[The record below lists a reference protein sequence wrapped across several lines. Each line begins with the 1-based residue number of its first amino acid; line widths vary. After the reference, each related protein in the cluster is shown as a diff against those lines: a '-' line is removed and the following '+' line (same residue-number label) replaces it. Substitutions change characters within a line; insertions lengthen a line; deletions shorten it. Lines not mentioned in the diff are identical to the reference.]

1 MITSSQNGPQLC
13 FPVSASSATY
23 SQLHRQVSS
32 ANGKTIEK
40 VKTHLQNVDA
50 QVVIQQSC
58 YHRLVETLKVTSLSF
73 YLLISSSK
81 LLEEV
86 VPGVKK

>member
-1 MITSSQNGPQLC
+1 MGLSYVFQFPHLLQLTRSC
-13 FPVSASSATY
+13 IVKFPLQTAK
-23 SQLHRQVSS
+23 QLKRSKS
-32 ANGKTIEK
+32 
-40 VKTHLQNVDA
+40 HLQNVDA